1 MLATHADAV
10 ERLGGSFEFRPGTNP
25 EQPGWFTVD
34 GIKTVQ
40 PIGEDGSGGVFA
52 LLSPSLRVLYVS
64 SEGQAGIIAASFDEF
79 IQLLMACPYWQD
91 ILNYSANG
99 QLAEMRRAALALE
112 ATSDVDDDVEEARAF
127 LINELGLTAPDD
139 PVGALHRA
147 LSTADIVARASYGE
161 PFTTL
166 FGRFTIDDNP
176 FFRDTVE

>member
-10 ERLGGSFEFRPGTNP
+10 ERLGGSFEFRRGINP

-52 LLSPSLRVLYVS
+52 LLPPSQRVLYVS
-64 SEGQAGIIAASFDEF
+64 SEGQAGIIAASLDEF

-91 ILNYSANG
+91 ILKYSANG

-112 ATSDVDDDVEEARAF
+112 ATHEPDDDFEEARAF
-127 LINELGLTAPDD
+127 LINELGLAKPDD

-147 LSTADIVARASYGE
+147 LSTSDIVARASYGE

-166 FGRFTIDDNP
+166 FGGFTIDDNP
-176 FFRDTVE
+176 FFRDAVE